1 MTELSV
7 AGLKINKDVL
17 DSIIIRAAHQVQG
30 VAWVGGGEIARGL
43 TGLFGLKDDPKV
55 SGIDIDV
62 VCDEAL
68 AVAVRLGV
76 FFGYSFPEVAA
87 EIRTAISDALAAYV
101 GVSVTSVDVVIDGL
115 VFPKG

>member
-17 DSIIIRAAHQVQG
+17 DTIIIRAASKVEG
-30 VAWVGGGEIARGL
+30 VAWVGGGELARGIS
-43 TGLFGLKDDPKV
+43 GLFGLKDQPQV

-62 VCDEAL
+62 VSDEAL
-68 AVAVRLGV
+68 AVAVRLGI
-76 FFGYSFPEVAA
+76 FFGYPFPDVAA
-87 EIRTAISDALAAYV
+87 RIRKAISDALAAYV

-115 VFPKG
+115 VFPKA